1 MPSTHGSD
9 RPSWGSRYG
18 GALILIALFGL
29 AALFISR
36 IPGEPEYPRYLG
48 AGDPT
53 PRAGGTFEWTVGS
66 AVRTLDPHIAYDT
79 LSFQAVRLVYD
90 GLLDYDYE
98 GNLIPS
104 LAAALPE
111 PLDGGLSFRFTLR
124 KGVRFHDGTELN
136 AEVVSFSFH
145 EMLSKSKGS
154 PGYGFFKIL
163 KGAEAYHR
171 GEAER
176 IEGIVVEGTHLIR
189 FDLEERDQTFLNA
202 IALPFAY
209 PVSPKN
215 IERFRG
221 DRAGL
226 ARSPVGTGP
235 FIFEDWERGV
245 KLSFKRN
252 GDYFE
257 PNRANPDSM
266 VMWENVDGT
275 TAARRFRNGDI
286 DILAGAPKVHLLF
299 FRESP
304 AWRDLLI
311 LEPSVTLFG
320 LAMNCEIPPL
330 DNVHVR
336 RAIAAAI
343 DRQAIS
349 DFMLGLVKPTGQP
362 IPPQLKGYDPELP
375 TEQRFD
381 PERAREE
388 LRLAGYPDGLSE
400 PIEVWIGEG
409 EGSRNLAQL
418 WQSDLAEVG
427 IPIRLK
433 QVAFSAYLVE
443 TAKEKTVPMFVSGW
457 MMDFPDPSNFLDVL
471 FSSKSIHPVHSENRS
486 FYRNAEL
493 DDLLDRARGEIDQ
506 ELRTSLYGAAN
517 EIVARDAPWAFLYNS
532 VDFVVVQPYVMNYR
546 HHPVWANEYRG
557 VWLDLPRRAASEADF
572 PELVSARDRA
582 HEAAAQAH
590 AKTHSSDAT
599 HTEMHEEEAQN
610 TASDS
615 EKTYNA
621 DRGHTKIDEAE
632 RDGAEAGDS
641 QLNDEGGSR

>member
-1 MPSTHGSD
+1 MPSMRDSE
-9 RPSWGSRYG
+9 RNSAMRKAASRVGEARSRWG
-18 GALILIALFGL
+18 GALILVALF
-29 AALFISR
+29 ALGAFFISR
-36 IPGEPEYPRYLG
+36 IPAEPAFPRYVG

-79 LSFQAVRLVYD
+79 LSFQAVRLVFD
-90 GLLDYDYE
+90 GLLDYDDE

-104 LAAALPE
+104 LARELPE
-111 PLDGGLSFRFTLR
+111 PLDDGRSFRFHLR
-124 KGVRFHDGTELN
+124 EDVYFHDGTHLD

-145 EMLSKSKGS
+145 EMLSRSKGS
-154 PGYGFFKIL
+154 PGYGFFKVL
-163 KGAEAYHR
+163 KGAEAYHQ

-176 IEGIVVEGTHLIR
+176 VEGIVVEDRFTIR
-189 FDLEERDQTFLNA
+189 FDLEERNLTFLNA

-226 ARSPVGTGP
+226 ARNPVGTGP
-235 FIFEDWERGV
+235 FVFDDWERGV
-245 KLSFKRN
+245 KLTFKRN
-252 GDYFE
+252 AHYFE
-257 PNRANPDSM
+257 KNRPNPDTM

-286 DILAGAPKVHLLF
+286 DILSGAPKVHLLF
-299 FRESP
+299 FQNSP
-304 AWRDLLI
+304 AWKPYLF

-349 DFMLGLVKPTGQP
+349 DFMLGLVRPTGQP

-375 TEQRFD
+375 TAQRYD

-388 LRLAGYPDGLSE
+388 LRIAGYPNGLPE

-493 DDLLDRARGEIDQ
+493 DDLLDRARGEIDP
-506 ELRTSLYGAAN
+506 EKRASLYRAAN
-517 EIVARDAPWAFLYNS
+517 EIVARDAPWAFLYNA
-532 VDFVVVQPYVMNYR
+532 VDFVVVQPYVKGYR

-557 VWLDLPRRAASEADF
+557 VWLDLPRRAASEKDF
-572 PELVSARDRA
+572 DVHSRDEVRTDGVDGGDAR
-582 HEAAAQAH
+582 
-590 AKTHSSDAT
+590 
-599 HTEMHEEEAQN
+599 
-610 TASDS
+610 
-615 EKTYNA
+615 
-621 DRGHTKIDEAE
+621 
-632 RDGAEAGDS
+632 
-641 QLNDEGGSR
+641 

>member
-1 MPSTHGSD
+1 MRSTPSSD
-9 RPSWGSRYG
+9 AAERSPRSS
-18 GALILIALFGL
+18 GALILIGFFGL
-29 AALFISR
+29 IALFIWR
-36 IPGEPEYPRYLG
+36 LPDEPEHPRYLG
-48 AGDPT
+48 AGDET
-53 PRAGGTFEWTVGS
+53 PRAGGTFEWTVSS

-79 LSFQAVRLVYD
+79 LSFQAVRLVFD
-90 GLLDYDYE
+90 GLLDYDHD

-104 LAAALPE
+104 LARELPE
-111 PLDGGLSFRFTLR
+111 PLDEGLSFRFRLR
-124 KGVRFHDGTELN
+124 EDVRFHDGTALD
-136 AEVVSFSFH
+136 AEIVSFSFH
-145 EMLSKSKGS
+145 EMLSQSKGS

-163 KGAEAYHR
+163 KGAEAFHR

-176 IEGIVVEGTHLIR
+176 VEGIVVEDKYTIR
-189 FDLEERDQTFLNA
+189 FDLDERDQTFLNA

-226 ARSPVGTGP
+226 ARNPIGTGP
-235 FIFEDWERGV
+235 FIFDAWERGV

-252 GDYFE
+252 EDYFE
-257 PNRANPDSM
+257 RQRPNPDAM

-299 FRESP
+299 FRSSP
-304 AWRDLLI
+304 VWKDYLF

-349 DFMLGLVKPTGQP
+349 EFMLGLVQPTGQP

-375 TEQRFD
+375 TEQRYN

-388 LRLAGYPDGLSE
+388 LRLAGYPDGLPE

-493 DDLLDRARGEIDQ
+493 DELLDLARGEIDQ
-506 ELRTSLYGAAN
+506 SLRTSRYAKAN

-532 VDFVVVQPYVMNYR
+532 VDFVVIQPYVKNYR

-557 VWLDLPRRAASEADF
+557 VWLDLPRRAASPEDF
-572 PELVSARDRA
+572 PAPREKRA
-582 HEAAAQAH
+582 EG
-590 AKTHSSDAT
+590 AK
-599 HTEMHEEEAQN
+599 
-610 TASDS
+610 
-615 EKTYNA
+615 
-621 DRGHTKIDEAE
+621 
-632 RDGAEAGDS
+632 
-641 QLNDEGGSR
+641 

>member
-1 MPSTHGSD
+1 MPSTQSSETSE
-9 RPSWGSRYG
+9 RRSRYS
-18 GALILIALFGL
+18 GALILIGLLAL
-29 AALFISR
+29 AALFIWR
-36 IPGEPEYPRYLG
+36 IPSEPEYPRYLG

-53 PRAGGTFEWTVGS
+53 PRSGGTFEWTVGS

-79 LSFQAVRLVYD
+79 LSFQAVRLVFD
-90 GLLDYDYE
+90 GLLDYDHE

-104 LAAALPE
+104 LARELPE
-111 PLDGGLSFRFTLR
+111 PLDEGLSFRFRLR
-124 KGVRFHDGTELN
+124 EDVYFHDGTHLD

-145 EMLSKSKGS
+145 EMLSQSKGS

-163 KGAEAYHR
+163 KGAEAFHR

-176 IEGIVVEGTHLIR
+176 VEGIVVEDRFTLR

-226 ARSPVGTGP
+226 ARTPVGTGP
-235 FIFEDWERGV
+235 FVFDEWERGV
-245 KLSFKRN
+245 RLSFKRN
-252 GDYFE
+252 ENYFE
-257 PNRANPDSM
+257 RNRPNPDAM

-299 FRESP
+299 FRSSP
-304 AWRDLLI
+304 IWKDYLF

-336 RAIAAAI
+336 RAVAAAI

-349 DFMLGLVKPTGQP
+349 DFMLGLVRPTGQP
-362 IPPQLKGYDPELP
+362 IPPQLKGYDADLP
-375 TEQRFD
+375 TEQRYD

-388 LRLAGYPDGLSE
+388 LRLAGYPDGLKE

-486 FYRNAEL
+486 FYRDAEL

-506 ELRTSLYGAAN
+506 ELRTSLYARAN

-532 VDFVVVQPYVMNYR
+532 VDFVVVQPYVKNYR

-557 VWLDLPRRAASEADF
+557 VWLDLPRRPASAEDF
-572 PELVSARDRA
+572 PAQPAQTTEHEGAAR
-582 HEAAAQAH
+582 
-590 AKTHSSDAT
+590 
-599 HTEMHEEEAQN
+599 
-610 TASDS
+610 
-615 EKTYNA
+615 
-621 DRGHTKIDEAE
+621 
-632 RDGAEAGDS
+632 
-641 QLNDEGGSR
+641 